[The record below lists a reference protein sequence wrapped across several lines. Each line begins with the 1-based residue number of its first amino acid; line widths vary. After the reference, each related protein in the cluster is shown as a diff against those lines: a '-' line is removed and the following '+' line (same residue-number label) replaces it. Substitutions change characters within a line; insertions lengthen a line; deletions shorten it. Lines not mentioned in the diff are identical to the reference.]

1 MKVTWDIFVLC
12 VCFRIVDPITTSDIV
27 LGCLFFS
34 LFIFYFLELV
44 SLQKGSGEMK
54 VNNGVFC
61 VFMCVTVQESARRAV
76 ENASKYFPG
85 VLCKWGV
92 KGLDEIIHDDSIPG
106 VAVVLAGH
114 TQVPYSLFLSFK
126 STNRLAHR
134 FFKKH
139 ICSWSWQTL

>member
-1 MKVTWDIFVLC
+1 MI
-12 VCFRIVDPITTSDIV
+12 
-27 LGCLFFS
+27 
-34 LFIFYFLELV
+34 
-44 SLQKGSGEMK
+44 

-61 VFMCVTVQESARRAV
+61 VFMCVTAQESARRAV

-126 STNRLAHR
+126 STNRLAHQ

-139 ICSWSWQTL
+139 ICS

>member
-1 MKVTWDIFVLC
+1 
-12 VCFRIVDPITTSDIV
+12 
-27 LGCLFFS
+27 
-34 LFIFYFLELV
+34 
-44 SLQKGSGEMK
+44 MK

-114 TQVPYSLFLSFK
+114 TQVPHSLFLSFK

-139 ICSWSWQTL
+139 ICSWSW